1 MAHQRAGGV
10 AKGHATM
17 LGIASL
23 RSVSADWMAFER
35 PLVDDGQTVAGIDEV
50 GRGALA
56 GPVAVGVVVV
66 QSPLPPPGGLND
78 SKLLSAAQRRALVE
92 PLHAWAA
99 DVAVAFTSAAE
110 VDTWGIRAAI
120 ALAAHRALR
129 QLRVPPTFLLLDGR
143 DDLLEPRPWAATER
157 PADWSHLPHAR
168 LVHGDRR
175 SATIA
180 AAAVLA
186 KVARDRLMHQL
197 APAFPDF
204 GWSSNVGY
212 GSSGHLAALRE
223 LGPTVLHR
231 RSWNLPRGQ

>member
-1 MAHQRAGGV
+1 
-10 AKGHATM
+10 M

-23 RSVSADWMAFER
+23 RSVSADWMAYER
-35 PLVDDGQTVAGIDEV
+35 PLVADGQTVAGIDEV

-66 QSPLPPPGGLND
+66 RSPAPPPPGLDD
-78 SKLLSAAQRRALVE
+78 SKLLRAPQRLALVE
-92 PLHAWAA
+92 PLRAWAA
-99 DVAVAFTSAAE
+99 DAAVAFTSAAE
-110 VDTWGIRAAI
+110 IDTWGIRAAI
-120 ALAAHRALR
+120 SLAADRALR
-129 QLRVPPTFLLLDGR
+129 RLRVAPTFLLLDGR
-143 DDLLEPRPWAATER
+143 DDLLEPRPWASGNPR
-157 PADWSHLPHAR
+157 ADWSQLPHAR

-180 AAAVLA
+180 GAAVLA

-212 GSSGHLAALRE
+212 GSSSHLAALRA
-223 LGPTVLHR
+223 LGPSVLHR
-231 RSWNLPRGQ
+231 RSWNLPTPGG